1 MSVTTSRC
9 MTCHQGRESTISV
22 NEALAGREPD
32 QVSDE
37 LRFINVHY
45 RAAGATRYGTEAKG
59 AYEYDGQPYRGYFVH
74 IAGVQRCADCHEQH
88 TVKVR
93 VDECAGCHTSPPI
106 QSKEDLRKIRYK
118 SKDDYDGDGNTE
130 EGIAEEIA
138 TLQDALYAAIQTYAE
153 DVGGTPI
160 VYDAHAYPYF
170 FQDSNDNGKVDGGER
185 FSRTSTRRGRRG
197 C

>member
-1 MSVTTSRC
+1 MVPS
-9 MTCHQGRESTISV
+9 
-22 NEALAGREPD
+22 AD

-153 DVGGTPI
+153 DVEGRRSLTMPTPI
-160 VYDAHAYPYF
+160 PTSSRTATTTAR
-170 FQDSNDNGKVDGGER
+170 SMAAKR
-185 FSRTSTRRGRRG
+185 FSRTSTGRGRRG